1 MADPE
6 IERTPRFKIESVV
19 IAIVAAACLALLIV
33 TVAYAVT
40 PTG

>member
-19 IAIVAAACLALLIV
+19 IAIVAAAFFALLIAM
-33 TVAYAVT
+33 VAYVAA
-40 PTG
+40 PPG

>member
-19 IAIVAAACLALLIV
+19 IAIVAAAFLAVLIAM
-33 TVAYAVT
+33 VAYAGAS
-40 PTG
+40 TG